1 MSTGQGRI
9 VKHRTTVALSA
20 ALVAAAGLT
29 ACGGSAKSESRPSSS
44 PTGAGAPSEQA
55 PSKAIADA
63 EARLGIPPKPD
74 AATQAR
80 YTAALD
86 AISRDIVNG
95 KPERAVS
102 RGRSTCGTIHSFPN
116 DHAKQVDQTRQRFS
130 GTTQFTPEQ
139 AEKILQAVHTHLCPK
154 N

>member
-1 MSTGQGRI
+1 M
-9 VKHRTTVALSA
+9 KHRTAVAWSA
-20 ALVAAAGLT
+20 ALIAAAGLT
-29 ACGGSAKSESRPSSS
+29 ACGGGAKSESRPAAAPSGS
-44 PTGAGAPSEQA
+44 GAPSEQA

-74 AATQAR
+74 TATQQR
-80 YTAALD
+80 YIAALD

-102 RGRSTCGTIHSFPN
+102 RGRSTCGAIHSFPK

-130 GTTQFTPEQ
+130 GATQFTPEQ

>member
-1 MSTGQGRI
+1 MN
-9 VKHRTTVALSA
+9 HRTTIAVSA

-29 ACGGSAKSESRPSSS
+29 ACGGGAKSENRPAAAA
-44 PTGAGAPSEQA
+44 TGAGTASGDAA
-55 PSKAIADA
+55 PSKAIEDA
-63 EARLGIPPKPD
+63 EQRLGIPPKPN

-80 YTAALD
+80 YIAALD

-102 RGRSTCGTIHSFPN
+102 RGRSTCGSIHSFPK
-116 DHAKQVDQTRQRFS
+116 DHAKQVDLTRQRFS
-130 GTTQFTPEQ
+130 GATQFDAAQ
-139 AEKILQAVHTHLCPK
+139 SEKILQAVHTHLCPK

>member
-1 MSTGQGRI
+1 MN
-9 VKHRTTVALSA
+9 HRTAIALSA

-29 ACGGSAKSESRPSSS
+29 ACGGGAKGESRPSAA
-44 PTGAGAPSEQA
+44 PTGAGTPSAEQA

-80 YTAALD
+80 YIAALD

-102 RGRSTCGTIHSFPN
+102 RGRSTCGTIHSFPK
-116 DHAKQVDQTRQRFS
+116 DHAKQVDQARQRFS
-130 GTTQFTPEQ
+130 GATQFSAAQ

>member
-1 MSTGQGRI
+1 MSTGQGRN
-9 VKHRTTVALSA
+9 VNHRTAIALSA

-29 ACGGSAKSESRPSSS
+29 ACGGSAKSESRPAA
-44 PTGAGAPSEQA
+44 PAGAGSPSAEQE

-80 YTAALD
+80 YVAALD

-102 RGRSTCGTIHSFPN
+102 RGRSTCGTIHSFPK
-116 DHAKQVDQTRQRFS
+116 DHAKQVEQTRQRFS
-130 GTTQFTPEQ
+130 GATQFNAAQ
-139 AEKILQAVHTHLCPK
+139 AEKILEAVHTHLCPK

>member
-1 MSTGQGRI
+1 M
-9 VKHRTTVALSA
+9 KHRTTIALSA

-29 ACGGSAKSESRPSSS
+29 ACGGSAKSESRPAAS
-44 PTGAGAPSEQA
+44 PTGSGAPSADQA

-80 YTAALD
+80 YIAALD

-102 RGRSTCGTIHSFPN
+102 RGRSTCGTVHSFPK
-116 DHAKQVDQTRQRFS
+116 DHAKQVDQTKQRFS
-130 GTTQFTPEQ
+130 GATQFTPEQ
-139 AEKILQAVHTHLCPK
+139 AEKILQAVRTHLCPK

>member
-1 MSTGQGRI
+1 M
-9 VKHRTTVALSA
+9 KHRTAVAWSA

-29 ACGGSAKSESRPSSS
+29 ACGGGAKGGSRPSAAPPAS
-44 PTGAGAPSEQA
+44 GAPSEQA

-74 AATQAR
+74 TATQRR

-102 RGRSTCGTIHSFPN
+102 RGRSTCGAIHSFPK
-116 DHAKQVDQTRQRFS
+116 DHAKQVDLTRQRFS
-130 GTTQFTPEQ
+130 GATQFTPEQ